1 MWRLL
6 ILLFTTLGVMD
17 EEALSQHMLTPLFFP
32 SHVRCLRDTPA
43 SLCLETVPLYQ
54 LPLCLNVSSNR
65 HGSVSRGFHIS
76 HPLRC
81 FLGFGRGADR
91 LQGMICVE
99 NGYGDEE
106 EEEGSRWWWWGRV
119 IHDNMGLQW
128 GLLLPLPVPAAPAV
142 SGNTGRMAGGII
154 YHIFS
159 SSFHFLQYFTHPP
172 FSKTPALAVIHAPSF
187 ISIFSGCSSGLW
199 QISISIVR
207 PGKEPNGPYRH
218 FLCSWSPLS
227 LCTGRGGSFLPL
239 FVWFLSALCVFVC
252 VSWWSFFPPWCGNSE
267 VSVTSLWSLLA
278 TGSLHKCLKE

>member
-1 MWRLL
+1 MSDASETHQLRFAWRRCRSTSF
-6 ILLFTTLGVMD
+6 LFVSMFHQTDTVLSAEVSIFLTLSDVSLALA
-17 EEALSQHMLTPLFFP
+17 EEQTDCRVWF
-32 SHVRCLRDTPA
+32 
-43 SLCLETVPLYQ
+43 
-54 LPLCLNVSSNR
+54 
-65 HGSVSRGFHIS
+65 
-76 HPLRC
+76 
-81 FLGFGRGADR
+81 
-91 LQGMICVE
+91 CVE

-106 EEEGSRWWWWGRV
+106 EEEGSRWWRWGRV

-142 SGNTGRMAGGII
+142 SGNTGRLAGGII

-207 PGKEPNGPYRH
+207 PGKEPNGPYRL

-239 FVWFLSALCVFVC
+239 FFWFLSALCVFVC
-252 VSWWSFFPPWCGNSE
+252 VCLDE
-267 VSVTSLWSLLA
+267 VSFHPVVTVRLA
-278 TGSLHKCLKE
+278 LHHSDPSSQRALYKCLKE